1 MRSIVMIFSGLCVCV
16 CVCVSACLL
25 GITIGRAKADE
36 PIVMPFGMWT
46 RMRNHKGARIPA
58 EVAAFS
64 GDGAP
69 LRCGLSSKFFDH
81 LLVIVYCLFL
91 AKPHPS
97 RLLSLSLNTR
107 I

>member
-16 CVCVSACLL
+16 CVCVCACLL
-25 GITIGRAKADE
+25 GITMGRAKADE

-81 LLVIVYCLFL
+81 LLLFIVCFL
-91 AKPHPS
+91 PNP
-97 RLLSLSLNTR
+97 TR
-107 I
+107 PVSYHCR